1 VKDKLYTYE
10 DTIKIS
16 IITLAVGE
24 EEKVN
29 SNAKKERLEIIKK
42 LKERLDKGEDFEKVF
57 KDVTSKGIK
66 GLTITVRTLD
76 KDTARNNS
84 REEPFL
90 LDAVNNLSPSGI
102 SDVFEE
108 NSSFNIAK
116 CIDRKEGEYKSFEDV
131 KESVKSSYINERYD
145 EIIKNLIKDAS
156 SEVNDKVYQ
165 SIKNMD

>member
-1 VKDKLYTYE
+1 M
-10 DTIKIS
+10 
-16 IITLAVGE
+16 GE
-24 EEKVN
+24 QDKVN

-57 KDVTSKGIK
+57 KDATSKGIK

-108 NSSFNIAK
+108 NSAFNIAK